1 MRDRD
6 YVVKCIP
13 LSINM
18 VAQLHMNSLIF
29 FHLDDIK
36 SLTRFQA
43 GPSTINHA
51 LFNPSDASE
60 TVDGV
65 GATLSSEPYIPEALI
80 PNLTLEG
87 LIGDHSNVVTTGPST
102 TNDTDLL

>member
-18 VAQLHMNSLIF
+18 VAQLHMNSMTSLY
-29 FHLDDIK
+29 LDDIK

-43 GPSTINHA
+43 RPSTINHD
-51 LFNPSDASE
+51 LLNPSDASE
-60 TVDGV
+60 TVDD
-65 GATLSSEPYIPEALI
+65 AI